1 MLPLLLILCNFS
13 LGILSLDHNHNRII
27 NGDVAPVGVA
37 PYQVSLQFTFGGH
50 FCGGA
55 IVDEQWILTAAHCV
69 RGAPSPSVIKAI
81 TGTNNW
87 KKPGQTYYIDDIKVH
102 CNYAQP
108 VNHNDIALLH
118 VNTSIIFDELT
129 NKIELG
135 YEPLR
140 ADDTLLLT
148 GWGSTEMLGDNPD
161 LLRQQYVWYVP
172 FKVCHEIH
180 RRENATERGTVD
192 IGTICTY
199 KGLGSGP
206 CHGDSGGPLVFN
218 KKLYGIVSWGK
229 PCAAGIPDVQAS
241 VPFYY
246 DFIRTT
252 IKGCY
257 WKI

>member
-1 MLPLLLILCNFS
+1 MFLILFILFGNS
-13 LGILSLDHNHNRII
+13 VSGIVSVDHNRLI
-27 NGDVAPVGVA
+27 NGDIAPVGLA
-37 PYQVSLQFTFGGH
+37 PYQVSLQFTFAGH

-55 IVDEQWILTAAHCV
+55 IVDEQWIVTAAHCV

-87 KKPGQTYYIDDIKVH
+87 KIPGQTYYVDDIKVH

-118 VNTSIIFDELT
+118 VNTSIIFDEFT

-140 ADDTLLLT
+140 GDDELLLT
-148 GWGSTEMLGDNPD
+148 GWGTTEINGETSD
-161 LLRQQYVWYVP
+161 LLRQQYAWYVP
-172 FKVCHEIH
+172 FQACYAIH
-180 RRENATERGTVD
+180 KNENATERGTVD
-192 IGTICTY
+192 IGTICTFT
-199 KGLGSGP
+199 KNGSGP
-206 CHGDSGGPLVFN
+206 CHGDSGGPVVFRN
-218 KKLYGIVSWGK
+218 KLYGIVSWGK
-229 PCAAGIPDVQAS
+229 PCAAGIPDVHAS

-252 IKGCY
+252 IKGCF